1 MRQREQTRV
10 AAGQSNEGDVAGRH
24 AIGADAGWYRYLWKS
39 EPVAVAERRANVGPG
54 IDGARCREGHRGV
67 HHRIE
72 SLHSER
78 VGELRDD
85 RFT

>member
-39 EPVAVAERRANVGPG
+39 EPVAQVEILPSACNVETVN
-54 IDGARCREGHRGV
+54 DYRL
-67 HHRIE
+67 
-72 SLHSER
+72 S
-78 VGELRDD
+78 
-85 RFT
+85 